1 MHDLTAGVLGSTAFL
16 AATVWAIKL
25 VLDARTRNRLIDK
38 GMVTADYKLP
48 ALSGA
53 DPLSWLR
60 WGVVL
65 TGAGVGVA
73 LRALLPET
81 ASPELGLGVV
91 VTTIG
96 LSVLVAYWAGERA
109 SRNRGDRG

>member
-1 MHDLTAGVLGSTAFL
+1 MDEQTAAMMATSVLFG
-16 AATVWAIKL
+16 AAIWIVKL
-25 VLDARTRNRLIDK
+25 VLDARTRNRLIEK

-53 DPLSWLR
+53 DTLSWLR

-65 TGAGVGVA
+65 TGAGVAVT